1 MAALMA
7 LNALAINVMLPAL
20 PNMAEALGVTREN
33 DRQLVLSMYL
43 FGLGISQ
50 IFFGPI
56 SDRFGRRAPLFI
68 GLIIYVVAAFAA
80 AIAPSFEVLLLM
92 RLVQGMGAAG
102 TRVISTSVVRDCYSG
117 RAMAEIMSLI
127 FMVFMIIPIVAP
139 GIGQLL
145 LLTGP
150 WWTIFLFMGFLATAV
165 TLWAFIR
172 MPETLDEK
180 NRRPLTASVVY
191 RGFVIVFTNRIAI
204 SYACAGTFMY
214 GAFVGFIYS
223 AQQIYVGIYELG
235 KLFPV
240 ALGATAIAMALA
252 SYLNSRIVDRYGM
265 RRISHSSLLLFTGVG
280 IVLWVM
286 SYIGPVPF
294 WAFYL
299 LVSTEMFLFGLVVSN
314 TNSLSMEPLGKVA
327 GTASG
332 VFGFIQT
339 VGGALLGLFAGQLFD
354 NTLTPLASSYVV
366 MGICSICFV
375 FFAENGKLFRSD
387 GRS

>member
-150 WWTIFLFMGFLATAV
+150 WWTIF
-165 TLWAFIR
+165 R
-172 MPETLDEK
+172 SEE
-180 NRRPLTASVVY
+180 RR
-191 RGFVIVFTNRIAI
+191 
-204 SYACAGTFMY
+204 
-214 GAFVGFIYS
+214 VGK
-223 AQQIYVGIYELG
+223 ECR
-235 KLFPV
+235 
-240 ALGATAIAMALA
+240 
-252 SYLNSRIVDRYGM
+252 SRWSPY
-265 RRISHSSLLLFTGVG
+265 H
-280 IVLWVM
+280 
-286 SYIGPVPF
+286 
-294 WAFYL
+294 
-299 LVSTEMFLFGLVVSN
+299 
-314 TNSLSMEPLGKVA
+314 
-327 GTASG
+327 
-332 VFGFIQT
+332 
-339 VGGALLGLFAGQLFD
+339 
-354 NTLTPLASSYVV
+354 
-366 MGICSICFV
+366 
-375 FFAENGKLFRSD
+375 
-387 GRS
+387 